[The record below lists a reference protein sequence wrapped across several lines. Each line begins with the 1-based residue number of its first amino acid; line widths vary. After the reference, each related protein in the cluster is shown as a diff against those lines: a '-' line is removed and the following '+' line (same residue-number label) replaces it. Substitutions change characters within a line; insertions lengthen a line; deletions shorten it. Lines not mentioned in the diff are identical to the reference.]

1 MWAIAT
7 GGGVGGGG
15 GAGVEGAEGI
25 GGADATGGGGAP
37 IGMGGAG
44 EAGLL
49 GGPLDPLFLSMLLR
63 LGLALGIDGAGA
75 DGI

>member
-1 MWAIAT
+1 MAT

-15 GAGVEGAEGI
+15 GAGVDGAEGI
-25 GGADATGGGGAP
+25 GGAEATGGGGAP
-37 IGMGGAG
+37 IGIGGAG

-49 GGPLDPLFLSMLLR
+49 GGTLDPLFLSMLLL